1 MHQKG
6 KRILSF
12 CGGVLSS
19 KALLLWQSAWLLN
32 EKHRGNTL
40 SHVCPAG
47 HIISHSSLMFPLFT
61 VTSVTHLSSI
71 LLKKVSHT
79 IIPSPPVSGLMAVY
93 LRKGLGVHLLFKLN
107 HLSDGLFWDRPIPLA
122 MLQGTGLLSQSFKT
136 FGFFLL
142 RTCVLFVFSIAD
154 WTELKERIERLFK
167 VWFID

>member
-12 CGGVLSS
+12 CGGV
-19 KALLLWQSAWLLN
+19 WVLN
-32 EKHRGNTL
+32 EKRL
-40 SHVCPAG
+40 SWWIYNKQFKPRVPAVPYCD
-47 HIISHSSLMFPLFT
+47 FCDPLIRHF
-61 VTSVTHLSSI
+61 SK
-71 LLKKVSHT
+71 KKVPHT

-107 HLSDGLFWDRPIPLA
+107 HLSDGLFRDWPIPLA
-122 MLQGTGLLSQSFKT
+122 MLQSTGLLSQSFKT

-142 RTCVLFVFSIAD
+142 RACVLFVFSILD
-154 WTELKERIERLFK
+154 WTERKERRLFK

>member
-40 SHVCPAG
+40 SHVG